1 MASITVN
8 PVPYATNPEL
18 WDDLL
23 RNDPLQYPLGFP
35 MDQEYLRAYAPHISY
50 QDLSM
55 IAQVD
60 DQVVA
65 GLQITSQSASDGSGH
80 IDFYGRPAL
89 LRVNRG
95 ADEKTRGD
103 AEALLAERFHTVRE
117 SLNLPTINYLEMC
130 PQGALSEF
138 AISLLNSSCS
148 GTPVYKQIIDLQRDE
163 DNLRTDIRKRYRN
176 FINWGE
182 KNLTITVHDFQNTS
196 PDIIEEFRQL
206 HIAVAGKETRSS
218 ETWHIQYRQIADN
231 LAFLVTGRLD
241 GQLVTAA
248 LFLHSPLYCYYGV
261 GASIREMF
269 DKPLSHAIMWRSI
282 LEAKRRGCR
291 LYEMGDMV
299 DLYPDGY
306 SEKEKNIANFK
317 RGFGGEAFLQL
328 KIGKKDRSKPL
339 PVMPGAG

>member
-1 MASITVN
+1 MASITVT

-18 WDDLL
+18 WDELL

-50 QDLSM
+50 QDISM

-60 DQVVA
+60 NQAVA
-65 GLQITSQSASDGSGH
+65 GLQITLHSSSDSHGH
-80 IDFYGRPAL
+80 IDFYGRPAY
-89 LRVNRG
+89 LRVNLR
-95 ADEKTRGD
+95 AD
-103 AEALLAERFHTVRE
+103 AETREDAERMLAENFCDLHK
-117 SLNLPTINYLEMC
+117 SLNCPTVNYHDLC
-130 PQGALSEF
+130 PQGGVLSDF
-138 AISLLNSSCS
+138 AIFLLDSGYS
-148 GTPVYKQIIDLQRDE
+148 GTPVYKQIIDLQLDE
-163 DNLRTDIRKRYRN
+163 NTLRKDIRKRYKT
-176 FINWGE
+176 FINWGDQ
-182 KNLTITVHDFQNTS
+182 NLSITVHDQQNTR
-196 PDIIEEFRQL
+196 PEIIEEFRQL
-206 HIAVAGKETRSS
+206 HIAVAGKETRSRES
-218 ETWHIQYRQIADN
+218 WHLQYREIMEN
-231 LAFLVTGRLD
+231 VAFLITGRLD

-299 DLYPDGY
+299 DLYARGY

-317 RGFGGEAFLQL
+317 RGFGGGAFLQL
-328 KIGKKDRSKPL
+328 QIGTMSERPAISCL
-339 PVMPGAG
+339 PE